1 MCEELY
7 LPARVL
13 KISFTSKDAAAADQL
28 LIPRH
33 WTVRSRRPR
42 KRRLPDAQL
51 GTRKTMIDLSAIREE
66 KKNAGRRPGVML
78 DLQLQRGEF
87 RRA

>member
-33 WTVRSRRPR
+33 WTVR
-42 KRRLPDAQL
+42 KQAAAQ
-51 GTRKTMIDLSAIREE
+51 KA
-66 KKNAGRRPGVML
+66 A
-78 DLQLQRGEF
+78 
-87 RRA
+87 A